1 MVRQGR
7 LQSAA
12 YFSGTLGESLDEEK
26 AVTFLARIKLEEIGI
41 GEKKLAL
48 KHAVLQE
55 TGNVQPDLSAPFV
68 LNGEFLAQAAM
79 KDPFHGVGFSDHGD
93 GAVVARLLQ
102 QQPGIG
108 ALLGAARFG
117 FLELETIPLHQ
128 AMGHAEQARPA
139 RLVEVQT
146 TDIVPRMDAEGVNLH
161 VRKEA
166 AHLVWNV

>member
-1 MVRQGR
+1 MVSQGR

-12 YFSGTLGESLDEEK
+12 YFSGTLGASLDEEK
-26 AVTFLARIKLEEIGI
+26 AVSFLARIKLEEIGI

-79 KDPFHGVGFSDHGD
+79 KDPLHRVGFSNHRN
-93 GAVVARLLQ
+93 GAVIARLLQ

-108 ALLGAARFG
+108 ALLGAARFAG
-117 FLELETIPLHQ
+117 VDRVAFQIGG
-128 AMGHAEQARPA
+128 GHPIEEVLAR
-139 RLVEVQT
+139 
-146 TDIVPRMDAEGVNLH
+146 
-161 VRKEA
+161 VRA
-166 AHLVWNV
+166 GLPQP